1 MLHFCSQC
9 FDRCLIYSLCNGVTH
24 SFQER
29 FCFTWEYSVGNPGW
43 HWAPPCWSVQ
53 CTVGWSGS
61 NHYAC
66 PCLLENQTG
75 RVRKYAENPAAQ
87 SEICTNGK
95 RVSECEALRKRHY
108 WSNTKIYWRSK
119 ASWHCNLQ
127 LIHSM
132 PTMGT
137 CTLSRTP
144 SMKSFSNSFPKCF
157 CYLIYCKNKYCWGT
171 VYLNKMIEIQRTYN
185 SPFCQCSCWHVSGNS
200 EDILLKQELCWH
212 KDTIIRLR

>member
-9 FDRCLIYSLCNGVTH
+9 FDGCLIYSLCNGEIN

-29 FCFTWEYSVGNPGW
+29 FPKRCFTWEYPVDNPGW
-43 HWAPPCWSVQ
+43 HWAPPCWSVR

-87 SEICTNGK
+87 SEIWCTNGK
-95 RVSECEALRKRHY
+95 RVSRVWGFKEKTDKNHY
-108 WSNTKIYWRSK
+108 WSNTKSYWRSRV
-119 ASWHCNLQ
+119 SWHCNLQ

-137 CTLSRTP
+137 CTVSRTP
-144 SMKSFSNSFPKCF
+144 SMKCFSNSFPKSF
-157 CYLIYCKNKYCWGT
+157 RYPI
-171 VYLNKMIEIQRTYN
+171 
-185 SPFCQCSCWHVSGNS
+185 
-200 EDILLKQELCWH
+200 
-212 KDTIIRLR
+212 